1 MFEGTASEAAG
12 LRARLVG
19 TKREV
24 VCWDTGPSRDQATG
38 RILDQLSEEGFA
50 VLHALV
56 WPQRGI
62 DVDHLVI
69 GPTGIWVVA
78 SKDFSYPLS
87 LCRRGRLW
95 SGCHPVTE
103 ALEEA
108 RAAARCVAET
118 LAPALDGAD
127 VDPDVAV
134 MPVLAVHTAVVP
146 DRHLHHGDVHIVDA
160 SRSLLH
166 LVRQSRLVLEP
177 TLVAQVAERA
187 RAVSGASA

>member
-24 VCWDTGPSRDQATG
+24 VCWDAGPSRDQATG
-38 RILDQLSEEGFA
+38 RILDQLTAEGFA

-62 DVDHLVI
+62 DLDHLVI

-95 SGCHPVTE
+95 SGCHPVTG

-118 LAPALDGAD
+118 LAAALDGTA
-127 VDPDVAV
+127 VDATDAV
-134 MPVLAVHTAVVP
+134 MPVLAVHTALVP
-146 DRHLHHGDVHIVDA
+146 DRHLQHGEVHVVDA

-166 LVRQSRLVLEP
+166 LVRQSPPLLEAA
-177 TLVAQVAERA
+177 LVARVAERA
-187 RAVSGASA
+187 RAVSAS